1 MDGTIV
7 FLFSTFQYVIMA
19 VVYSKGPPYWQ
30 KISQNVVFLVALAFL
45 TACNIWIT
53 LCPIK
58 EVEYLLSVSY
68 DSLIVE

>member
-1 MDGTIV
+1 MEGTTV

-19 VVYSKGPPYWQ
+19 VVYSKGPPYRQ

-58 EVEYLLSVSY
+58 EVDYLLSVSFRQ
-68 DSLIVE
+68 SHF